1 MIIRRAAAAAVLSA
15 ATVVSGMALGAQS
28 ASAAES
34 LPASGA
40 DYRISSYAGGAL
52 QWDSRNNGT
61 NVVIRDWN
69 ESSAQQA
76 WTIRDE
82 GNGTWSIKVP
92 GTNNAVDRDKGRNTV
107 GSWNYVGA
115 DNQRW
120 WLENTST
127 GNGRAWLLHSVSDGN
142 LCLTRG
148 ADLNA
153 KVTACNAGDPAQS
166 WNLDKNS
173 ATTPPTTGRPTIDLD
188 YSQAPDL
195 GPWLEQQ
202 KQTVAA
208 YYPQISNLIIR
219 GAFQAPSYF
228 KIIMD
233 PSLTQYP
240 AYATKPNGGVNEIHV
255 NIGYVRGNRND
266 TGFLVHEAVH
276 VAVWNNPNGP
286 DKDHGWMG
294 EGLAD
299 WVRDYNFQ
307 PGTGA
312 QHFGPDDHYNSGYQA
327 TARFIDYVSKTYRQ
341 PDLAYKLNLN
351 PNDDGIW
358 ARLTGKGPD
367 QLWNEMPK

>member
-1 MIIRRAAAAAVLSA
+1 MIIRRAAATAVLSA
-15 ATVVSGMALGAQS
+15 ATVVSGVAFGAQG

-34 LPASGA
+34 LPTSGA

-52 QWDSRNNGT
+52 QWGGT
-61 NVVIRDWN
+61 NSGSGVGIRDWN
-69 ESSAQQA
+69 QSSAQQV

-82 GNGTWSIKVP
+82 GNGTWSVKVP
-92 GTNNAVDRDKGRNTV
+92 GTNNAVDRDRSHNTV
-107 GSWNYVGA
+107 GAWNYVGA

-120 WLENTST
+120 WLENTSM
-127 GNGRAWLLHSVSDGN
+127 GNGRAWLLHSVSDGG

-148 ADLNA
+148 ADLA
-153 KVTACNAGDPAQS
+153 ARVTGCNAGDPAQS
-166 WNLDKNS
+166 WNLDKN
-173 ATTPPTTGRPTIDLD
+173 TVTPPTTRRPAIDLD

-202 KQTVAA
+202 KQTVAD
-208 YYPQISNLIIR
+208 YYPRISELLTK
-219 GAFQAPSYF
+219 GAFPAPAHF
-228 KIIMD
+228 RIIMD
-233 PSLTQYP
+233 PALKDFP
-240 AYATKPNGGVNEIHV
+240 AYATKPDGGVNEVHV
-255 NIGYVRGNRND
+255 NIDYARGNPQD

-286 DKDHGWMG
+286 DRNHWWVG

-299 WVRDYNFQ
+299 WVRDYDFQ

-312 QHFGPDDHYNSGYQA
+312 QHFGPDVHYNSGYQA
-327 TARFIDYVSKTYRQ
+327 TARFIDYVSKTYGR
-341 PDLAYKLNLN
+341 PDLAYRLNLN

-358 ARLTGKGPD
+358 SRLTGKGPD

>member
-1 MIIRRAAAAAVLSA
+1 MIIRRAAAAAVLS

-28 ASAAES
+28 ASAAEP
-34 LPASGA
+34 LPTSGA

-52 QWDSRNNGT
+52 QWDST
-61 NVVIRDWN
+61 NTGGKVLIRDWN
-69 ESSAQQA
+69 QSSAQQV
-76 WTIRDE
+76 WTVRDE

-92 GTNNAVDRDKGRNTV
+92 GTNNAVDRDRTYNTV
-107 GSWNYVGA
+107 GSWNDVGA
-115 DNQRW
+115 ANQRW

-148 ADLNA
+148 ADLGVRVA
-153 KVTACNAGDPAQS
+153 GCNAGDPAQS
-166 WNLDKNS
+166 WNLDNNTG
-173 ATTPPTTGRPTIDLD
+173 TTPPTAGRPAIDLD

-202 KQTVAA
+202 KRTVAD
-208 YYPQISNLIIR
+208 YYPQISNLLTE
-219 GAFQAPSYF
+219 GAFPAPTYF
-228 KIIMD
+228 RIIMD
-233 PSLTQYP
+233 PALKDHP
-240 AYATKPNGGVNEIHV
+240 AYATYANGANEVHV
-255 NIGYVRGNRND
+255 NIDYTRNNRGD

-276 VAVWNNPNGP
+276 VAVWNNPHGP
-286 DKDHGWMG
+286 DKEHWWVG

-312 QHFGPDDHYNSGYQA
+312 QHFGPNDHYDSGYQA
-327 TARFIDYVSKTYRQ
+327 TARFIDYVSHAYDK
-341 PDLAYKLNLN
+341 PDLAYLVNMN
-351 PNDDGIW
+351 PDDDGIW